1 MILVVNLKRL
11 DDVTWLIPKE
21 YKRCMHV
28 PAVIYADE
36 FLLNKMKE
44 DATLEQAANVS
55 CLPGIVAA
63 SYTLPDGHQGYGFP
77 IGGVAGFV
85 EEDGVV
91 SPGGVGYDINC
102 GVRVLRTDL
111 TLRDIKPHIKVLVD
125 ALFKNIPSG
134 VGATG
139 RLRLS
144 ERELDNVLEEG
155 ALWAYRQGFGTEY
168 DIEHT
173 ESRGSL
179 NWADASKVSRR
190 AKERGAPQL
199 GTLGSGNHFLEIQI
213 VEKIYLPDIA
223 KRIGI
228 FGEGQITI
236 MVHTGS
242 RGLGHQVASDYLVLM
257 ERAMRKYGIE
267 VPDRELAAVPF
278 NSREGQDY
286 FAAMAAAANYA
297 WANRQIITHWARETF
312 AKALGSDPEKIG
324 IKMIY
329 DVAHNIA
336 KLEEHDYENK
346 RYKLVVHRKGATRSF
361 GPGNDELVGIFK
373 STGQPV
379 IVGGSM
385 ETGSFLCVG
394 TKAAEEKTFG
404 TTLHGSGRTM
414 SRSKAKK
421 MVRGEELKEKM
432 LKEGIYVRATTMS
445 GLAEE
450 AGFSY
455 KDINEVVEAMD

>member
-1 MILVVNLKRL
+1 
-11 DDVTWLIPKE
+11 
-21 YKRCMHV
+21 
-28 PAVIYADE
+28 
-36 FLLNKMKE
+36 MKE

-139 RLRLS
+139 RLRLG

-190 AKERGAPQL
+190 AKERGAPQVDL
-199 GTLGSGNHFLEIQI
+199 
-213 VEKIYLPDIA
+213 D
-223 KRIGI
+223 
-228 FGEGQITI
+228 
-236 MVHTGS
+236 
-242 RGLGHQVASDYLVLM
+242 
-257 ERAMRKYGIE
+257 
-267 VPDRELAAVPF
+267 
-278 NSREGQDY
+278 
-286 FAAMAAAANYA
+286 
-297 WANRQIITHWARETF
+297 
-312 AKALGSDPEKIG
+312 
-324 IKMIY
+324 
-329 DVAHNIA
+329 
-336 KLEEHDYENK
+336 
-346 RYKLVVHRKGATRSF
+346 
-361 GPGNDELVGIFK
+361 
-373 STGQPV
+373 
-379 IVGGSM
+379 
-385 ETGSFLCVG
+385 
-394 TKAAEEKTFG
+394 
-404 TTLHGSGRTM
+404 
-414 SRSKAKK
+414 
-421 MVRGEELKEKM
+421 
-432 LKEGIYVRATTMS
+432 
-445 GLAEE
+445 
-450 AGFSY
+450 
-455 KDINEVVEAMD
+455 